1 MTLLGQSAHVP
12 HHPPHSRTIQIS
24 SVPPSHSTQLST
36 YSSLSAYHPNLTTT
50 IPSSSTPNSSPYPHS
65 SGNPSEFRQ
74 ISVMPQPSVYVSVP
88 AQTMSPPRSS
98 TRSSIPYLTPMSQA
112 AVLPHTIPTLSSSSN
127 TNPARPLSSTSYRPT
142 PTLAR
147 PSVATAVPFKHPA
160 HPHWSQSQ
168 NHIRTV
174 SRPHTL
180 PQPPHPA
187 HHPPQ
192 PARVDP
198 TPLRTCANCGC
209 TETPLWR
216 RSPLGP
222 KTVCNACGVRMKKGK
237 LIFVDTTRTFVT
249 LPPNPHPRRQNISS
263 ASHTNLH
270 PPNVTPTAP
279 SSKSTSSAHSGSSSG
294 ASSSATSSR
303 TAAPKS
309 IDRRR
314 RPRPS
319 SSSNVSGTSVGLY
332 YLLAAIDHV
341 ETAWPNTN
349 PPKPGSEP
357 RL

>member
-36 YSSLSAYHPNLTTT
+36 YSSLTAYHPNLSPTF
-50 IPSSSTPNSSPYPHS
+50 PSSTHFSSHHS
-65 SGNPSEFRQ
+65 HSLGTPSEPRH
-74 ISVMPQPSVYVSVP
+74 ISHMPQQPSVYASVP
-88 AQTMSPPRSS
+88 AQSMSPTRSS
-98 TRSSIPYLTPMSQA
+98 TRSSIPYVRPVSHA
-112 AVLPHTIPTLSSSSN
+112 AVLPHTIPTPSSSN
-127 TNPARPLSSTSYRPT
+127 TNPAQVSATSYRPT
-142 PTLAR
+142 LSVPR
-147 PSVATAVPFKHPA
+147 PSVATAVPFKQPT

-168 NHIRTV
+168 NHIRSV
-174 SRPHTL
+174 SRPHTVPQSHHAHQ
-180 PQPPHPA
+180 PQPQ
-187 HHPPQ
+187 Q
-192 PARVDP
+192 PRVDP
-198 TPLRTCANCGC
+198 NPPRTCANCGC

-237 LIFVDTTRTFVT
+237 LIFVDATRTFVT
-249 LPPNPHPRRQNISS
+249 LPPNPHPRRQNQNISS
-263 ASHTNLH
+263 ASPKHLH
-270 PPNVTPTAP
+270 PATVTATAA

-309 IDRRR
+309 IDRKR

-319 SSSNVSGTSVGLY
+319 GNVSGTSVGLY

-341 ETAWPNTN
+341 ETAWPNANSAN
-349 PPKPGSEP
+349 PDSEP